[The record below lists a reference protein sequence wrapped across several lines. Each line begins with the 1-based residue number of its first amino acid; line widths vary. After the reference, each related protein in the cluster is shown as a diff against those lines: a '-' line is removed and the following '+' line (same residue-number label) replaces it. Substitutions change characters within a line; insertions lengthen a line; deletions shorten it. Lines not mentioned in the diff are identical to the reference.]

1 MTQPIDPLDHSW
13 WIASRSAGV
22 VAFVAV
28 AVSVILG
35 LMMANGLLR
44 GRTRLILGL
53 HEYTALAGLIA
64 IAVHGITLLGDP
76 WMNPTLTQI
85 AIPLTIDYR
94 PVWTSL
100 GIIAG
105 WLAVLLGLSFYVR
118 KRIGARLW
126 RQVHR
131 ATILVWVL
139 AVAHTIGGGT
149 DGSERWM
156 QAIMVTTG
164 IPIVFLFLRRTV
176 PGDAKREAAQR
187 ASLADAGIGATSPAG

>member
-1 MTQPIDPLDHSW
+1 M
-13 WIASRSAGV
+13 
-22 VAFVAV
+22 
-28 AVSVILG
+28 
-35 LMMANGLLR
+35 
-44 GRTRLILGL
+44 
-53 HEYTALAGLIA
+53 
-64 IAVHGITLLGDP
+64 
-76 WMNPTLTQI
+76 
-85 AIPLTIDYR
+85 
-94 PVWTSL
+94 

-105 WLAVLLGLSFYVR
+105 WLAALLGLTFYVR

-131 ATILVWVL
+131 ATILVWAL

-187 ASLADAGIGATSPAG
+187 ASLADAGIGAPSSAG